1 MDELIQQARDL
12 QNRITTIGDQL
23 NVSGMRARLHALEQE
38 MTLPEFWQQPEHAQR
53 VSKEVNDLN
62 EEITTWDTL
71 HSEIETIIEL
81 AQLNAQEADAALS
94 KELTEKLEHIHEKF
108 SELEFHVLL
117 GGEYDTESVILA
129 IHAGAG
135 GVDAQDWAEML
146 MRMILRYCERKNFSA
161 KTIDLSRGGEA
172 GIKSAVLEISGR
184 YVYGYLKSEHGVHRL
199 VRQSPFNADALRQT
213 SFALIEVLPDLGE
226 LSPIEINED
235 DLRIDVFRSGGN
247 GGQSVNTTDSAV
259 RIVHLP
265 TNITVTCQNEKSQH
279 QNKASAM
286 KILKARLHQLELERQ
301 AAEKEKLRGE
311 YTSAEWGNQIRS
323 YVLHPYKMVKDHRT
337 EYEESDPDAV
347 LDGKL
352 EGFIEAYLRS
362 TVNAKVTNDDVTND
376 DVDVAE

>member
-23 NVSGMRARLHALEQE
+23 NVAGMRVRLHALEQE
-38 MTLPEFWQQPEHAQR
+38 MTIPEFWQQPEHAQR

-81 AQLNAQEADAALS
+81 AQLNAKEADVSLS

-146 MRMILRYCERKNFSA
+146 MRMILRYCERKNFAA

-199 VRQSPFNADALRQT
+199 VRQSPFNSDALRQT

-226 LSPIEINED
+226 LSPIELNED

-286 KILKARLHQLELERQ
+286 KILKARLHQLELEKQ

-362 TVNAKVTNDDVTND
+362 TVNAKVTNDDV
-376 DVDVAE
+376 DVAE